1 MQTDIITPQELFS
14 PERRLE
20 APLFQRPYVWDEEHQ
35 WAPLWEDVRAIAEA
49 ELAGARST
57 EHFLGAVVIQARDT
71 GLTELAAHTIIDGQ
85 QRLTTLQLALDALG
99 DVLEARDLT
108 VQARRARRLTVN
120 DVEPGSRVSE
130 RFKVWPTDRD
140 QTAFVAVMD
149 ATSPDDLSPAAADS
163 LLARAH
169 DYFTARFEEFIDGDA
184 TPTGATSPT
193 SPPAVAADER
203 ARTLLDALTRGLRMV
218 VIRLTAEDD
227 AQAIFETLNAPGTPL
242 TAMDLVKNFLLQGL
256 DPHSPSTL
264 ELYDRYWRPFEAA
277 YWEAEIGVGRTRQ
290 VRSVA
295 FLGWWLT
302 ARTGRVLPSR
312 SVFAAFKR
320 YTQGEG
326 GGTVAVL
333 EAISAAASRYADL
346 DRRASTAHGELDELA
361 RLAYHVD
368 VLGLDVLKPLLLW
381 LTEPDQAAA
390 PAEQRRR
397 LITAVDSWI
406 VRRALVKAPS
416 TGMNRF
422 VVEQLLRDAA
432 AEPALMG
439 ERVESLLAAQD
450 AAVSYW
456 PDDDELRSALAEEPV
471 YRTMNRARL
480 RMVLETIEDHRRG
493 YPDGGRRSEQPIVRG
508 TCTVEHLLT
517 QQWRLNWDDGADE
530 LTAAGRDQLLHT
542 LGNLTLVTQALNSSL
557 SNGAWDAKQRALA
570 ASTSLLITHEIL
582 RDHPTSWTDD
592 DVRERTRTL
601 TEEIVAIWPAPPG
614 HVHRAPAAT
623 RTLTINSLTLRDLLG
638 AGLLTVGAELV
649 GTGPAG
655 TPVTAVVDDAGRL
668 TVDGAAYEYPTTA
681 AREAAGVPTSGWAF
695 WHVGSPD
702 GPVLD
707 ELRAELLG
715 ALGTPAPATSR
726 PPLPDWNGRDWYLSF
741 GEDDDARSWEDARRY
756 GFVSAG
762 GGVWYSRTLRNV
774 PVGSRVLVCVP
785 HAGYVAVGTTTGPAV
800 PFAQAS
806 VDVDG
811 VPRPLTELPL
821 AGSYRVDGPEDE
833 REWVLPARWEHAVPR
848 CQAVWEPGWFANQNS
863 AARLRSTITIEG
875 VLRAFGLDAD

>member
-20 APLFQRPYVWDEEHQ
+20 APLFQRPYIWDEEHQ

-49 ELAGARST
+49 KLAGARST
-57 EHFLGAVVIQARDT
+57 EHFLGAVVIQPRDT

-99 DVLEARDLT
+99 DVLKARGLS
-108 VQARRARRLTVN
+108 VQARRARRLTAN

-140 QTAFVAVMD
+140 QASFVAVMD
-149 ATSPDDLSPAAADS
+149 ATSTDALPPAAAGS

-169 DYFTARFEEFIDGDA
+169 DFCTSRFKEFIDGGA
-184 TPTGATSPT
+184 APTGTTSTAAPDT
-193 SPPAVAADER
+193 ADADER

-227 AQAIFETLNAPGTPL
+227 AQAIFETLNARGTPL

-264 ELYDRYWRPFEAA
+264 ELYDRYWRPFESP

-295 FLGWWLT
+295 FLSWWLT
-302 ARTGRVLPSR
+302 AHTGRTLPSR
-312 SVFAAFKR
+312 SVFGAFKR

-326 GGTVAVL
+326 GGAVAVL
-333 EAISAAASRYADL
+333 EAISATASRYEDL

-381 LTEPDQAAA
+381 LTEPDQATA
-390 PAEQRRR
+390 PAEQRSR
-397 LITAVDSWI
+397 LIAAVDSWI

-416 TGMNRF
+416 TSMNRF
-422 VVEQLLRDAA
+422 VVEQLLRDAS
-432 AEPALMG
+432 AEPVLMG
-439 ERVESLLAAQD
+439 ERVEALLGAQD

-456 PDDDELRSALAEEPV
+456 PDDDELRTALAEEPI
-471 YRTMNRARL
+471 YRTMSRARL

-508 TCTVEHLLT
+508 TCTVEHLMP
-517 QQWRLNWDDGADE
+517 QQWRLHWDDGADE
-530 LTAAGRDQLLHT
+530 LTAGQRDQLLHT
-542 LGNLTLVTQALNSSL
+542 LGNLTLVTQSLNSSL
-557 SNGAWDAKQRALA
+557 SNGAWADKTPALA
-570 ASTSLLITHEIL
+570 ASTSLLLTHEVL
-582 RDHPTSWTDD
+582 RDHPETWTDD
-592 DVRERTRTL
+592 DVRERTRAL
-601 TEEIVAIWPAPPG
+601 TEEILRVWPAPAG
-614 HVHRAPAAT
+614 HVHRVPLARKPLT
-623 RTLTINSLTLRDLLG
+623 VNTLVPRDLLE
-638 AGLLTVGAELV
+638 AGLLDVGTLLV
-649 GTGPAG
+649 GMRLDGWEVSG
-655 TPVTAVVDDAGRL
+655 ILDDSGRIVVDG
-668 TVDGAAYEYPTTA
+668 VAYEYPTTA
-681 AREAAGVPTSGWAF
+681 SREAAGVPTSGWGF
-695 WHVGSPD
+695 WHVGSLD

-707 ELRAELLG
+707 DLRTEVLG
-715 ALGTPAPATSR
+715 APVPSGRTER
-726 PPLPDWNGRDWYLSF
+726 PEWNGRDWYLSF
-741 GEDDDARSWEDARRY
+741 GEDDDQRSWADGRRY

-762 GGVWYSRTLRNV
+762 GGAWYSRTLRNV
-774 PVGSRVLVCVP
+774 PVGARVFVCIP
-785 HAGYVAVGTTTGPAV
+785 PSGYVAVGTTTGPAV
-800 PFAQAS
+800 PFSEAR

-811 VPRPLTELPL
+811 ASRLLTEVPLT
-821 AGSYRVDGPEDE
+821 GSYRVDVPEDE
-833 REWVLPARWEHAVPR
+833 REWVLPARWDHAVPR
-848 CQAVWEPGWFANQNS
+848 SQAVWEQGWFANQNS
-863 AARLRSTITIEG
+863 AARLRSGVTVEG
-875 VLRAFGLDAD
+875 VLRAFGLD